1 MSCSLFNQCFILGL
15 YFNRGECNSN
25 LNVADIFLDPFKF
38 LVCVM
43 WISLIYH
50 LFSICTKCLEKCAIR
65 KRRNSCADTTP
76 KPRLLLTQPEG
87 SLYHI
92 QLFFSSLIIIAKL
105 YMVCLQNIGSQ
116 SSFHEILIWTG
127 ILLLLSP
134 KIVSTNQEFEKPSV
148 SILTVLGP
156 VRNQLL

>member
-92 QLFFSSLIIIAKL
+92 QLFFFLSHHNCQTL
-105 YMVCLQNIGSQ
+105 YGLFAEHWFPKFLSWNTNLDWYFAPPVPQN
-116 SSFHEILIWTG
+116 SF
-127 ILLLLSP
+127 
-134 KIVSTNQEFEKPSV
+134 NKPRV
-148 SILTVLGP
+148 WETKC
-156 VRNQLL
+156 